1 MKLIDIDT
9 PTAEIKPVKHE
20 KRKHYSDCG
29 TTRCPE
35 CGVILICAI
44 RYCLG
49 RQTYMPILVIDFIR
63 PMLPHL
69 DNKTLSI
76 IENDIRN
83 AESYGNEKIDKP
95 IWLQFLSEVEEE
107 ICRRKEG

>member
-1 MKLIDIDT
+1 MMKLVEIDEDFCT
-9 PTAEIKPVKHE
+9 
-20 KRKHYSDCG
+20 
-29 TTRCPE
+29 
-35 CGVILICAI
+35 ILNCAI

-49 RQTYMPILVIDFIR
+49 RQTYMPSLITDFIR
-63 PMLPHL
+63 PLLPHL

-95 IWLQFLSEVEEE
+95 IWVRFLSEVEEE
-107 ICRRKEG
+107 ICRRKEEQI